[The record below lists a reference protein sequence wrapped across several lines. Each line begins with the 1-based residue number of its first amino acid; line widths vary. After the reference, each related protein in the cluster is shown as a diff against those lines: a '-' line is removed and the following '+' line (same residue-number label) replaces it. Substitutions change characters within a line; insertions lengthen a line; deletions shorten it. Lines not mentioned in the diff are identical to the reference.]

1 MHTCASNTSRA
12 LLIECWVVF
21 DFRLDYNVVMASQS
35 FFDKNYDGNIT
46 ISDIWI
52 SFLDFLVY
60 VGFYFQTFIT
70 IFTNNPVGRFL
81 EIDVI
86 DLDRNILLGIGLL
99 FIVSILMSIY
109 KSIENFIWKKRFKKE
124 KKERES

>member
-1 MHTCASNTSRA
+1 M
-12 LLIECWVVF
+12 
-21 DFRLDYNVVMASQS
+21 DYNVVMASQS

-86 DLDRNILLGIGLL
+86 DLDRNKLLGIGLL